1 MMNIRL
7 AFRSLFNTPLVTA
20 IVVISLALG
29 IGGNAAIFS
38 IFEQVL
44 LRALPVQAPDRLVD
58 FGAPGPNPG
67 SQSCNQA
74 GDCQT
79 VFSYPMFR
87 DLERAQAS
95 FTGIAAHRLFDAN
108 LSYRGQTESGSGM
121 QVSGSYFSVLS
132 LPPALGRLV
141 DASDDRSGGW
151 TGGEPAAW
159 GGPHTARVI
168 GPRTPRPRRDADA
181 PRHYSCRRPPDRLRS
196 VNRIR
201 SRRRPA

>member
-108 LSYRGQTESGSGM
+108 LSYRGQTESGSGDA
-121 QVSGSYFSVLS
+121 SVGQLF
-132 LPPALGRLV
+132 LGAQPAAGAGPAGRRLGRSQRRMDRWRAGGV
-141 DASDDRSGGW
+141 GRPSHGARDRS
-151 TGGEPAAW
+151 ANSASASRCRC
-159 GGPHTARVI
+159 TA
-168 GPRTPRPRRDADA
+168 PLLLPSA
-181 PRHYSCRRPPDRLRS
+181 S
-196 VNRIR
+196 
-201 SRRRPA
+201 